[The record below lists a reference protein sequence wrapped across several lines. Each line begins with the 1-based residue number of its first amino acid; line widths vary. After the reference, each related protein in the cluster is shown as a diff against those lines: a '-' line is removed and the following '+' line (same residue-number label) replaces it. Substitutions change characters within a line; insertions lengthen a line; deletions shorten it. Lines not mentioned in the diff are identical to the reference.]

1 MDQITAVFH
10 HSVFAIGD
18 RSGDLFHPEAVRRLR
33 NAAKLNAPRGK
44 FDEEED
50 HEPLKPSLR
59 PNLDR
64 EEVGGHDLIPMAIE
78 EFFPCGLGFSF
89 GCGLNAATSKDIRD
103 RGCGDSMADVLQC
116 ALDTDLE
123 GPCALTVRQFDE
135 A

>member
-1 MDQITAVFH
+1 
-10 HSVFAIGD
+10 
-18 RSGDLFHPEAVRRLR
+18 
-33 NAAKLNAPRGK
+33 
-44 FDEEED
+44 
-50 HEPLKPSLR
+50 
-59 PNLDR
+59 
-64 EEVGGHDLIPMAIE
+64 MAIE